1 MRDARNVF
9 PKMCKNKC
17 VHENTVQRHFSPW
30 FQPFIKVVIM
40 ENEGGGSFRA
50 FSLVVLNCVRAVF
63 SLKLDLP
70 VILPLKTPI
79 LRFLPF
85 KDSRADPTFKNSLL
99 YANILFSTHFPYT
112 FLECLC
118 FKYSFHSVH

>member
-1 MRDARNVF
+1 
-9 PKMCKNKC
+9 MCKNKC

-85 KDSRADPTFKNSLL
+85 KVSR
-99 YANILFSTHFPYT
+99 
-112 FLECLC
+112 
-118 FKYSFHSVH
+118 